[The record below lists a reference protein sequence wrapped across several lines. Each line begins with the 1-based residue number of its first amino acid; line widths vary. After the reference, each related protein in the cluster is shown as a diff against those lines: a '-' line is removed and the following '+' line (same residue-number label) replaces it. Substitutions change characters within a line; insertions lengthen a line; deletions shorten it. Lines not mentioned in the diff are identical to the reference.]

1 MVKKMKPLTKRFF
14 GGPLH
19 GQVMAEFSEEMPM
32 GHTVARPKFPMEE
45 LYRIDKPDQLLAS
58 SPIEIEY
65 GAYRNLGRDRGIF
78 VWNGWDSEPDIIQV
92 IRTSIYVNI
101 IHDRDFKYYLDT
113 NKDEIEKYGSLGK
126 DYIFVNELTTIQI
139 GTNMSHNKDY
149 WDGLVYIEYVITRKF

>member
-1 MVKKMKPLTKRFF
+1 MKPLTKRFF

-32 GHTVARPKFPMEE
+32 GLTVARPKLPMEE

-58 SPIEIEY
+58 SPIETEY

-92 IRTSIYVNI
+92 IRTPMYIPIN
-101 IHDRDFKYYLDT
+101 HERDIKYYLDII
-113 NKDEIEKYGSLGK
+113 KDEIEKYGPVTEDHIL
-126 DYIFVNELTTIQI
+126 VNELTTIQR
-139 GTNMSHNKDY
+139 GSELDHNKDSS
-149 WDGLVYIEYVITRKF
+149 DGLVYIEYVITRKF